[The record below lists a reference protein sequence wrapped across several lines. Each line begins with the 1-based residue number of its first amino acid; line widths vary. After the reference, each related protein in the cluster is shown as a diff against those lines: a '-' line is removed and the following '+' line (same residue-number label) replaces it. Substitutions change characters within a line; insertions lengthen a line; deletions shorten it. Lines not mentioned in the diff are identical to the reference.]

1 MVLVNCYPY
10 SFFDLLV
17 AEQSL
22 TNSQFVYNQ
31 DKSEQPSRVALEAV
45 HLLICEPFKP
55 HRIVHCPPLFTTGTE
70 MRQFT

>member
-10 SFFDLLV
+10 SFFDLHV

-45 HLLICEPFKP
+45 HLLTTSPFKLR
-55 HRIVHCPPLFTTGTE
+55 RIVHCSPWFPTGME
-70 MRQFT
+70 MPQFT